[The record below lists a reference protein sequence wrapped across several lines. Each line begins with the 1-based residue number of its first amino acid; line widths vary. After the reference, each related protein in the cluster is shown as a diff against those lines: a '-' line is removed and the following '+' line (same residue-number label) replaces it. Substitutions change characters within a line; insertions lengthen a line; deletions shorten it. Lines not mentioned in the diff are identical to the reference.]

1 MQIMLKIPKLEN
13 PLLVFYSKSAIAQ
26 ESIRQRTVALSI
38 IEAEYIAANQ
48 IMKEIIWM
56 KSLIN
61 DQSSYVQESYN
72 LIIFTWT

>member
-13 PLLVFYSKSAIAQ
+13 PLLVYSKSAIAQ

-72 LIIFTWT
+72 LTIFTWT

>member
-1 MQIMLKIPKLEN
+1 MLKIPKLEN

>member
-1 MQIMLKIPKLEN
+1 MLKIPKLEN

-72 LIIFTWT
+72 LTIFTWT

>member
-1 MQIMLKIPKLEN
+1 MQIMLKLPKLEN

>member
-72 LIIFTWT
+72 LTIFTWT